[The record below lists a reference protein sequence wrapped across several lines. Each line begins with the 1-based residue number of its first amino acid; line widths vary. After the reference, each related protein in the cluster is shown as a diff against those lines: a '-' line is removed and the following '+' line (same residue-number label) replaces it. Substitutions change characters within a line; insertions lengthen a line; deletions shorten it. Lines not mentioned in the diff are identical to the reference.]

1 MSRFFTAAT
10 AALLAIFLIFGCG
23 SGSKDTTDQGEKKA
37 APAKKRIALVMK
49 TLTNPFFVAMEK
61 GARKAEEEL
70 NIELIVKTGA
80 KETSIEQQIAIIDE
94 LIRNRVDAIVIAPAS
109 STEII
114 PILKKAQDAKI
125 VIVNIDNQ
133 VDPELSRKMGL
144 TEVPFISVD
153 NEKGAYLAA
162 GTSATGSRNRP
173 RSPFSKE
180 SGARRAPN
188 SAEQRK
194 ADAVKAFGENRNIR
208 IVASETANW
217 RIDEAFDVTAKIFN
231 RVAACRCLSP
241 PKPARF

>member
-1 MSRFFTAAT
+1 
-10 AALLAIFLIFGCG
+10 
-23 SGSKDTTDQGEKKA
+23 
-37 APAKKRIALVMK
+37 MK
-49 TLTNPFFVAMEK
+49 TLTNPFFVEMEK
-61 GARKAEEEL
+61 GARKAEQEL
-70 NIELIVKTGA
+70 NINLIVKTGA
-80 KETSIEQQIAIIDE
+80 KETSIEQQIAIVDE
-94 LIRNRVDAIVIAPAS
+94 LIRNRVEAIVIAPAS
-109 STEII
+109 SVEII
-114 PILKKAQDAKI
+114 PILKKAQDTKI

-162 GTSATGSRNRP
+162 RYISDGIKKPTKVAILEGIRSA
-173 RSPFSKE
+173 K
-180 SGARRAPN
+180 

-231 RVAACRCLSP
+231 RVASCRCLSP